1 MAKAEARLGLWPS
14 ISSQSARVSS
24 FPGLHPA
31 PFRAISNEPAR
42 HHTLAVTDSSR
53 TLVAIPARWGST
65 RFPGKPLHLIAG
77 KPLVQHVWERCQECR
92 QIDDVIIATDD
103 ERIAEAAASF
113 GAKAVITDPAHPSG
127 TDRIAEAAK
136 SFPDHRV
143 VINVQGDEPLISPA
157 LIDELARTMRDDPGV
172 KMITAAAPIQDQ
184 AQITDPNVVKVIFD
198 TQGDAL
204 YFSRSPLPYVRNP
217 AAWPRSYRHLGIY
230 GFQRSFLFQ
239 FVAWPPS
246 RLEQTESLEQLRALE
261 NGARIRVV
269 LTDELSPGVDT
280 PEQAAA
286 IEKHLNSLTA

>member
-1 MAKAEARLGLWPS
+1 LLHRPGFRF
-14 ISSQSARVSS
+14 ISA
-24 FPGLHPA
+24 
-31 PFRAISNEPAR
+31 EPAC
-42 HHTLAVTDSSR
+42 HTALASTDSSR

-77 KPLVQHVWERCQECR
+77 KPLVQHAWERCQECK

-103 ERIAEAAASF
+103 ARIAEAAASF
-113 GAKAVITDPAHPSG
+113 GAKAVLTSPDHPSG
-127 TDRIAEAAK
+127 TDRIAEATK

-143 VINVQGDEPLISPA
+143 IINVQGDEPLISPA
-157 LIDELARTMRDDPGV
+157 LIDELACTMRDDASV
-172 KMITAAAPIQDQ
+172 KMITAAAPIHDP
-184 AQITDPNVVKVIFD
+184 AQITDANVVKVIFD

-204 YFSRSPLPYVRNP
+204 YFSRSPLPFVRNA

-261 NGARIRVV
+261 NGTRIRVV

-286 IEKHLNSLTA
+286 IEQHLQKQSS

>member
-1 MAKAEARLGLWPS
+1 M
-14 ISSQSARVSS
+14 
-24 FPGLHPA
+24 
-31 PFRAISNEPAR
+31 
-42 HHTLAVTDSSR
+42 AVTDSASR

-113 GAKAVITDPAHPSG
+113 GAKAVLTSPDHPSG
-127 TDRIAEAAK
+127 TDRIAESAK

-143 VINVQGDEPLISPA
+143 IINVQGDEPLISPA

-172 KMITAAAPIQDQ
+172 KMITAAAPIHDQ
-184 AQITDPNVVKVIFD
+184 AQISDPNVVKVIFD
-198 TQGDAL
+198 THGDAL
-204 YFSRSPLPYVRNP
+204 YFSRSPLPFVRNP
-217 AAWPRSYRHLGIY
+217 ASWPRSYRHLGIY

-239 FVAWPPS
+239 FVSWPPS

-286 IEKHLNSLTA
+286 IEQHLNSLTA